1 MQRPD
6 MWSVLSRTLHFDT
19 ERLPVCRTREWLHSS
34 NKYAFAGRSSS
45 VDVVWI
51 LFPESVYV
59 CLRSKA
65 CVRVSVYDCVNGR
78 EIREGENKR
87 IDLVGG
93 LFVCLVALCVGAP
106 KLCTAPAF
114 LKCLGVR

>member
-1 MQRPD
+1 MPSQR
-6 MWSVLSRTLHFDT
+6 SVR
-19 ERLPVCRTREWLHSS
+19 
-34 NKYAFAGRSSS
+34 
-45 VDVVWI
+45 
-51 LFPESVYV
+51 
-59 CLRSKA
+59 A